1 MMEQSYCPQ
10 MKFYIQLDSNWF
22 TQWAGWE
29 LHFLIDLRN
38 LKEEIVMEIV
48 SKTEGS
54 KVTMEITGWLDTQ
67 TAPQLEKELSAL
79 DPGTTSLV
87 FDFANL
93 EYISSAGLRLVIADY
108 KKMAGKEGFRIV
120 NVSDEVYDVFS
131 LTGFDQKINIEKK

>member
-1 MMEQSYCPQ
+1 
-10 MKFYIQLDSNWF
+10 
-22 TQWAGWE
+22 
-29 LHFLIDLRN
+29 
-38 LKEEIVMEIV
+38 MEIV

-93 EYISSAGLRLVIADY
+93 EYISSAGLRLVIAAY

-131 LTGFDQKINIEKK
+131 LTGFDQRLNSCMAKRIACHRQHSARCFLDKKFTENSRIAARNHALHDCCVLL